1 MFVGQKLVYY
11 DGMIT
16 IKHGLKFL
24 NNMKQ
29 TAVEWLVEQILTEVQ
44 DYEDGDIE
52 TESEPFKHEYVN
64 KYHWRVDLSEFV
76 IKAKAME
83 KEQIIDAYE
92 SLEHRHG
99 KNYYNET
106 FKSE

>member
-1 MFVGQKLVYY
+1 
-11 DGMIT
+11 
-16 IKHGLKFL
+16 
-24 NNMKQ
+24 MKQ

-64 KYHWRVDLSEFV
+64 KYIGMVDLSEFV
-76 IKAKAME
+76 NKAKAME
-83 KEQIIDAYE
+83 KEQIIKAYE
-92 SLEHRHG
+92 YTAIGTSNYGEQ
-99 KNYYNET
+99 YYNET

>member
-1 MFVGQKLVYY
+1 MERF
-11 DGMIT
+11 
-16 IKHGLKFL
+16 
-24 NNMKQ
+24 NNRYKRDMK

-64 KYHWRVDLSEFV
+64 KYIGMVDLSEFV
-76 IKAKAME
+76 IKAKEME
-83 KEQIIDAYE
+83 KEQIINSYWDGFIKPYSQEMITEAE
-92 SLEHRHG
+92 Q
-99 KNYYNET
+99 YYNET